1 MTNNLLTGKNILL
14 GVTGSIAAYKAV
26 DIASQ
31 LIKLGANVNVALTE
45 AATKFITPFTFKTI
59 TGNTPYFD
67 MWDINA
73 KAKEQ
78 HIELAHNADLMII
91 APATASTVASLAYG
105 MGDDS
110 VALCAL
116 STGAPKLIAPAMDHK
131 MWQNKS
137 TQDNVRKLTE
147 RGDAIIMPEYGRL
160 ASGDFGI
167 GRLAAVDS
175 IIGEIKHKI
184 GSMYGDLCGKH
195 IVITAGGTREPLDP
209 VRFLSNRSS
218 GKMGYALA
226 EAARNRGSN
235 VTLIS
240 SVKRNNLFGVNFIEI
255 ETTDQMFNE
264 VKKATQKADALIMA
278 AAVSDFKFKKINK
291 DKIKDKNN
299 ELSVNLTPNPDIIA
313 SVEKNIIKVAFAA
326 ETKNLKKYAEKKLSS
341 KNAHFIVAND
351 VSDPSIGF
359 NSDDNKVMI
368 ISEDGKVINL
378 PVMPKIEVSHA
389 ILNSLKEYF

>member
-1 MTNNLLTGKNILL
+1 MNNNLLEGRSILL

-59 TGNTPYFD
+59 TGNAPYFD

-73 KAKEQ
+73 QAKEQ

-91 APATASTVASLAYG
+91 APATASTIATLAYG

-110 VALCAL
+110 VSLCAL
-116 STGAPKLIAPAMDHK
+116 STSAPRLIAPAMDHK
-131 MWQNKS
+131 MWDNKS
-137 TQDNVRKLTE
+137 TQENINKLIE
-147 RGDAIIMPEYGRL
+147 RGDTIISPEYGRL
-160 ASGDFGI
+160 ASGEFGL
-167 GRLAAVDS
+167 GRLATTEK
-175 IIGEIKHKI
+175 IIDEIKHKTGHI
-184 GSMYGDLCGKH
+184 HGDLLGKH

-209 VRFLSNRSS
+209 VRFLGNRSS

-226 EAARNRGSN
+226 EAARNRGSK

-240 SVKRNNLFGVNFIEI
+240 SVKRNDLVGVNFVET
-255 ETTDQMFNE
+255 ETTEQMFNE
-264 VKKATQKADALIMA
+264 VKKATQNADALIMA
-278 AAVSDFKFKKINK
+278 AAVSDFKFKDIKK

-299 ELSVNLTPNPDIIA
+299 DLNVNLTPNPDIIA
-313 SVEKNIIKVAFAA
+313 SIKKNIVKVAFAA
-326 ETKNLKKYAEKKLSS
+326 ETKNLKKYAEKKLFS

-351 VSDPSIGF
+351 VSDPKIGF

-368 ISEDGKVINL
+368 ISDNGKIINL
-378 PVMPKIEVSHA
+378 PMMPKIEVGHS

>member
-1 MTNNLLTGKNILL
+1 MTNNLLEDKSVLL

-59 TGNTPYFD
+59 TGNMPYYD
-67 MWDINA
+67 MWDTNA

-91 APATASTVASLAYG
+91 APATASTIATLAYG

-110 VALCAL
+110 VSLCAL
-116 STGAPKLIAPAMDHK
+116 STGAPKLIAPAMDHQ
-131 MWQNKS
+131 MWNNKA
-137 TQDNVRKLTE
+137 TQENINKLIE
-147 RGDAIIMPEYGRL
+147 RGDTIILPEYGRL
-160 ASGDFGI
+160 ASGEFGL
-167 GRLAAVDS
+167 GRLSSVDN
-175 IIGEIKHKI
+175 IIDEIKRKA
-184 GSMYGDLCGKH
+184 GDVYGDLCGKH

-218 GKMGYALA
+218 GKMGFALA
-226 EAARNRGSN
+226 EAARNRGSS

-240 SVKRNNLFGVNFIEI
+240 SVKRNSLSGVHFIET

-278 AAVSDFKFKKINK
+278 AAVSDFKFKEINK

-299 ELSVNLTPNPDIIA
+299 DLSVNLTPNPDIIA

-326 ETKNLKKYAEKKLSS
+326 ETKDLKKYAEKKLFS

-359 NSDDNKVMI
+359 NSDNNKVTI
-368 ISEDGKVINL
+368 ISDKGKVINL
-378 PVMPKIEVSHA
+378 PIMPKIEVSHA

>member
-1 MTNNLLTGKNILL
+1 MTNNLLEGKSILL

-31 LIKLGANVNVALTE
+31 LIKVGANVNVALTE

-59 TGNTPYFD
+59 TGNAPYFD

-73 KAKEQ
+73 QAKEQ

-91 APATASTVASLAYG
+91 APATASTIATLAYG

-110 VALCAL
+110 VSLCAL
-116 STGAPKLIAPAMDHK
+116 STSAPRLIAPAMDHK
-131 MWQNKS
+131 MWDNKS
-137 TQDNVRKLTE
+137 TQENINKLIE
-147 RGDAIIMPEYGRL
+147 RGDTIISPEYGRL
-160 ASGDFGI
+160 ASGEFGL
-167 GRLAAVDS
+167 GRLATTEK
-175 IIGEIKHKI
+175 IIDEIKHKTGHI
-184 GSMYGDLCGKH
+184 HGDLLGKH

-209 VRFLSNRSS
+209 VRFLGNRSS

-226 EAARNRGSN
+226 EAARNRGSK

-240 SVKRNNLFGVNFIEI
+240 SVKRNDLVGVNFVET
-255 ETTDQMFNE
+255 ETTEQMFNE
-264 VKKATQKADALIMA
+264 VKKATQNADALIMA
-278 AAVSDFKFKKINK
+278 AAVSDFKFKDIKK

-299 ELSVNLTPNPDIIA
+299 DLNVNLTPNPDIIA
-313 SVEKNIIKVAFAA
+313 SIKKDIVKVAFAA
-326 ETKNLKKYAEKKLSS
+326 ETKDLKKYAEKKLFS

-351 VSDPSIGF
+351 VSDPKIGF

-368 ISEDGKVINL
+368 ISDNGNIVNL
-378 PVMPKIEVSHA
+378 PVMPKIEVGHA
-389 ILNSLKEYF
+389 VLNSLKEYF

>member
-1 MTNNLLTGKNILL
+1 MNNNLLEGRSILL

-59 TGNTPYFD
+59 TGNAPYFD

-73 KAKEQ
+73 QAKEQ

-91 APATASTVASLAYG
+91 APATASTIATLAYG

-110 VALCAL
+110 VSLCAL
-116 STGAPKLIAPAMDHK
+116 STSAPRLIAPAMDHK
-131 MWQNKS
+131 MWDNKS
-137 TQDNVRKLTE
+137 TQENINKLIE
-147 RGDAIIMPEYGRL
+147 RGDTIISPEYGRL
-160 ASGDFGI
+160 ASGEFGL
-167 GRLAAVDS
+167 GRLATTEK
-175 IIGEIKHKI
+175 IIDEIKHKTGHI
-184 GSMYGDLCGKH
+184 HGDLLGKH

-209 VRFLSNRSS
+209 VRFLGNRSS
-218 GKMGYALA
+218 GKMGYALV
-226 EAARNRGSN
+226 EAARNRGSK

-240 SVKRNNLFGVNFIEI
+240 SVKRNDLVGVNFVET
-255 ETTDQMFNE
+255 ETTEQMFNE
-264 VKKATQKADALIMA
+264 VKKATQNADALIMA
-278 AAVSDFKFKKINK
+278 AAVSDFKFKDIKK

-299 ELSVNLTPNPDIIA
+299 DLNVNLTPNPDIIA
-313 SVEKNIIKVAFAA
+313 SIKKNIVKVAFAA
-326 ETKNLKKYAEKKLSS
+326 ETKNLKKYAEKKLFS

-351 VSDPSIGF
+351 VSDPKIGF

-368 ISEDGKVINL
+368 ISDNGKIINL
-378 PVMPKIEVSHA
+378 PMMPKIEVGHS

>member
-1 MTNNLLTGKNILL
+1 MTNNLLEGKSILL

-31 LIKLGANVNVALTE
+31 LIKVGANVNVALTE

-59 TGNTPYFD
+59 TGNAPYFD

-73 KAKEQ
+73 QAKEQ

-91 APATASTVASLAYG
+91 APATASTIATLAYG

-110 VALCAL
+110 VSLCAL
-116 STGAPKLIAPAMDHK
+116 STSAPRLIAPAMDHK
-131 MWQNKS
+131 MWDNKS
-137 TQDNVRKLTE
+137 TQENINKLIE
-147 RGDAIIMPEYGRL
+147 RGDTIISPEYGRL
-160 ASGDFGI
+160 ASGEFGL
-167 GRLAAVDS
+167 GRLATTEK
-175 IIGEIKHKI
+175 IIDEIKHKTGHI
-184 GSMYGDLCGKH
+184 HGDLLGKH

-209 VRFLSNRSS
+209 VRFLGNRSS

-226 EAARNRGSN
+226 EAARNRGSK

-240 SVKRNNLFGVNFIEI
+240 SVKRNDLVGVNFVET
-255 ETTDQMFNE
+255 ETTEQMFNE
-264 VKKATQKADALIMA
+264 VKKATQNADALIMA
-278 AAVSDFKFKKINK
+278 AAVSDFKFKDIKK

-299 ELSVNLTPNPDIIA
+299 DLNVNLTPNPDIIA
-313 SVEKNIIKVAFAA
+313 SIKKDIVKVAFAA
-326 ETKNLKKYAEKKLSS
+326 ETKDLKKYAEKKLFS

-351 VSDPSIGF
+351 VSDPKIGF

-368 ISEDGKVINL
+368 ISDNGNIVNL
-378 PVMPKIEVSHA
+378 PVMPKIEVGHS
-389 ILNSLKEYF
+389 ILNSLKKYF

>member
-1 MTNNLLTGKNILL
+1 MTNNLLEGKSILL

-26 DIASQ
+26 DVASQ
-31 LIKLGANVNVALTE
+31 LIKLGATVNVALTE

-91 APATASTVASLAYG
+91 APTTASTIATLAYG

-110 VALCAL
+110 VSLCAL
-116 STGAPKLIAPAMDHK
+116 STSAPKLIAPAMDHK
-131 MWQNKS
+131 MWNNKS
-137 TQDNVRKLTE
+137 TQDNVAKLIE
-147 RGDAIIMPEYGRL
+147 RGDTIIMPEYGRL

-167 GRLAAVDS
+167 GRLAAVDN
-175 IIGEIKHKI
+175 IIEETKRKI
-184 GSMYGDLCGKH
+184 GDMYGDLCGKH

-226 EAARNRGSN
+226 EAARNRGSK

-240 SVKRNNLFGVNFIEI
+240 SVKRNNLVGVNFIEV
-255 ETTDQMFNE
+255 ETTEQMFNE
-264 VKKATQKADALIMA
+264 VKKTTQKADALIMA

-291 DKIKDKNN
+291 DKIKDKDN

-326 ETKNLKKYAEKKLSS
+326 ETKDLKKYAEKKLSS
-341 KNAHFIVAND
+341 KKAHFIVAND

-368 ISEDGKVINL
+368 ISDNGKVVNL